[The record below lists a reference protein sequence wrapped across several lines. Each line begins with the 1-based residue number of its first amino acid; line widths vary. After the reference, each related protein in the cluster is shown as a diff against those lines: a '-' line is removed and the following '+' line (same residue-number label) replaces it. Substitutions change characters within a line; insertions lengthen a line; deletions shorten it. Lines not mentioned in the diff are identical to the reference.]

1 MKTLIVSRTK
11 IPEEMDNGQNKAS
24 TSTTLLFPKTKK
36 TVEQMP
42 TEQNLMNGK
51 NELQLYKR
59 EREISYTL
67 SVEISKISLHNN

>member
-51 NELQLYKR
+51 TNSNSTKGKEKSHTLKFQEEFTKI
-59 EREISYTL
+59 IS
-67 SVEISKISLHNN
+67 

>member
-11 IPEEMDNGQNKAS
+11 IPEEMDNGKNKAS